1 MPAETTI
8 DGILFSTDKARLQ
21 TAYIHR
27 YLSEES
33 YWAKNI
39 PMELVQKAIEGSL
52 CFGIYDGAQQI
63 GFARVITDHATF
75 GYLADV
81 FVDPAYRGRGLSKQ
95 LMAFIMQHE
104 SVKRFRNF
112 LLATLDAHGL
122 YEQFGFQSLKEPGR
136 FMSIK
141 FFDSY

>member
-1 MPAETTI
+1 MPAEATI
-8 DGILFSTDKARLQ
+8 DGILFSTNKSLLQ
-21 TAYIHR
+21 LGYIHR
-27 YLSEES
+27 YLSQDS
-33 YWAKNI
+33 YWARNI

-52 CFGIYDGAQQI
+52 CFGIYEGAQQI

-104 SVKRFRNF
+104 SVKRFRSF

-122 YEQFGFQSLKEPGR
+122 YERFGFKPLKEPGR
-136 FMSIK
+136 YMSIK
-141 FFDSY
+141 FFESY

>member
-1 MPAETTI
+1 MPETTI
-8 DGILFSTDKARLQ
+8 GGILFSTDKSLLQ
-21 TAYIHR
+21 PAYIHR
-27 YLSEES
+27 YLSEDS

-39 PMELVQKAIEGSL
+39 PMEIVQKAIESSL
-52 CFGIYDGAQQI
+52 CFGVYDGAQQI

-81 FVDPAYRGRGLSKQ
+81 FIDPAYRGRGLSKQ

-122 YEQFGFQSLKEPGR
+122 YGQFGFTPLKEPGR

-141 FFDSY
+141 FFEHY